1 MKRFA
6 KGPTSAVALLIL
18 VSAITGAQA
27 WWPQGHSILSEAAVR
42 ALPPEV
48 PAFFRNGAGM
58 IAHTTQDP
66 DVSKNR
72 DAPLVSDR
80 EAPEHYIDLEM
91 IDGRALPPTRH
102 EFLKLCAEMKLD
114 PKNVGYLPYAIAEWT
129 ERLSIAFAEH
139 RKYPENPYIK
149 NKCLVY
155 AGFLAHYAQDL
166 CMPLHTTI
174 HHDGRANA
182 DGSSPKTGIHTRV
195 DSLIEKLQM
204 QPAALA
210 KNQRVTAVSSLLP
223 AIVQELEQSRSH
235 IDVTY
240 SLESQLPPENGA
252 WTATPQVRAFADERA
267 REATRFTAS
276 LFLTAWRNSAKIKLP
291 QWLKR
296 EAPAKTVDRN
306 TGGAVKSPTRKTVR

>member
-1 MKRFA
+1 MKRLT
-6 KGPTSAVALLIL
+6 KRSSTAVALCLL
-18 VSAITGAQA
+18 VFATTGAQA

-42 ALPPEV
+42 ALPQEV
-48 PAFFRNGAGM
+48 PAFFRGGAGM
-58 IAHTTQDP
+58 IAHATQDP

-91 IDGRALPPTRH
+91 LDGRALPPTRH
-102 EFLKLCAEMKLD
+102 EFLKLCGEMKLD

-139 RKYPENPYIK
+139 RRYPDNPYIK

-174 HHDGRANA
+174 HHDGRAMP
-182 DGSSPKTGIHTRV
+182 DGSSPKTGIHTKV

-210 KNQRVTAVSSLLP
+210 KNQGVAAVPALLP
-223 AIVQELEQSRSH
+223 AIVQELQQSRSR
-235 IDVTY
+235 INVTY

-252 WTATPQVRAFADERA
+252 WTATPQVKAFADERA

-296 EAPAKTVDRN
+296 EPPATTVKDKTS
-306 TGGAVKSPTRKTVR
+306 GAIKSPPRKIVR